1 MTTFGKGK
9 GSVKMASH

>member
-9 GSVKMASH
+9 G